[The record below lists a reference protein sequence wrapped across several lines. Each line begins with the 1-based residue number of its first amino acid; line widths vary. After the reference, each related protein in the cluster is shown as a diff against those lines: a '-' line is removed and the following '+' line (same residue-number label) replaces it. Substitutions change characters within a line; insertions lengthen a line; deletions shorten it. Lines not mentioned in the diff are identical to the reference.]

1 MELRRTTRF
10 RSSLVFRITGV
21 ALCLAMLVSF
31 ASLVRP
37 SIRARNLFRKLE
49 TLPLGHATFEDA
61 QRLAKTIGA
70 KPTGTA
76 CDRSFCEW
84 DVKMDNSE
92 IPRWWRGSGETF
104 AVYFDVENSVV
115 VRKGTGYGIG
125 IESDRF
131 NPSQVGLEEQ
141 ENWGRIPRKEPIT
154 AGWYTS
160 NLHRY
165 DKFVVYRT
173 PKASAEERRRYTA
186 YNFNCLC
193 NTEDAKMEET
203 CCPLRAPIPWRH

>member
-1 MELRRTTRF
+1 
-10 RSSLVFRITGV
+10 
-21 ALCLAMLVSF
+21 MLVSF

-37 SIRARNLFRKLE
+37 SIRARYLFRKLE

-61 QRLAKTIGA
+61 QRLAKTICA
-70 KPTGTA
+70 KPNGTA

-104 AVYFDVENSVV
+104 AVSFDVENSVV

-165 DKFVVYRT
+165 DKFVVYMT

-186 YNFNCLC
+186 YNFNCFMQYRGCKDGRDLLPV
-193 NTEDAKMEET
+193 AGSYPVA
-203 CCPLRAPIPWRH
+203 PLSN